1 MEHSRYYTEIAVEK
15 TAGMAGFITHFAL
28 KGLRELDSNVTRN
41 KLYNLADTLNLLK
54 HGRVSEAL
62 RNVKSTGK
70 HKRAGLNPTQKPTN
84 KALYAAIGGGAL
96 LGAGL
101 GIRSVMPSRY
111 ARLYINDANA
121 RVKAY
126 NKQQEK
132 KNDSRIK

>member
-1 MEHSRYYTEIAVEK
+1 MEHSRYYTEIALEK

-28 KGLRELDSNVTRN
+28 KGLRELDNNVTRN
-41 KLYNLADTLNLLK
+41 KLYTLADTLNLLK
-54 HGRVSEAL
+54 HGRVNEAL

-70 HKRAGLNPTQKPTN
+70 HKRAGLTPAQKPTN
-84 KALYAAIGGGAL
+84 KALYAAIGGGTL

-126 NKQQEK
+126 NNQQEK